1 MVDTMIIYE
10 LMHEN
15 VSVAAFTVRSNGIDN
30 IAIKEGAESLLPFGI
45 FNKEQLTYWIE
56 HRGIPTTRYD
66 IKRELK
72 ITPFQ
77 YMLENLGLSLTDHYW
92 IHVVGDSYTWTD
104 VNFFDND
111 FKYRYSLN
119 IEDGNSIANKTNF
132 VPNASLQGDLK
143 KKWIIDSKGI
153 RRLVKGNYDNTCRQ
167 SISEVLATEIHKR
180 QNKFNYTPYS
190 FVKIKNNG
198 NLIIGCECPNFVTN
212 ATEFVPAID
221 IVRYLKVPNNMSL
234 YEFYIA
240 ECKRQSIDVRPYLEY
255 QIMTDFIITNTDRH
269 LNNFGILRDS
279 RTGKFLTYAPIFDSG
294 NSMFYKGYIP
304 VGKKLLDIDVTSFTK
319 KEVKL
324 MSYVTNKDLVNI
336 SLLPSD
342 DEVYNLLKVD
352 ETVNEETNE
361 RIVRAYNMK
370 IKFLEDF
377 QNGAKIWSYNY
388 RK

>member
-1 MVDTMIIYE
+1 MVETYFLMYE
-10 LMHEN
+10 N
-15 VSVAAFTVRSNGIDN
+15 QRAAVFSVENGIISKVQFSDSN
-30 IAIKEGAESLLPFGI
+30 LTYLPVGI
-45 FNKEQLTYWIE
+45 STTEQLQRWITNRCI
-56 HRGIPTTRYD
+56 HFTRQGLN
-66 IKRELK
+66 RELVTL
-72 ITPFQ
+72 TPFE
-77 YMLENLGLSLTDHYW
+77 YMLQNMGLSLTDHYW
-92 IHVVGDSYTWTD
+92 ICNIENVCTWESINLY
-104 VNFFDND
+104 VND
-111 FKYRYSLN
+111 FKARYSLN
-119 IEDGNSIANKTNF
+119 ISDDRNI
-132 VPNASLQGDLK
+132 VPSATLQGDLK
-143 KKWIIDSKGI
+143 KKWIIEQDGT
-153 RRLVKGNYDNTCRQ
+153 RYLVKGNYNNTCRQ

-180 QNKFNYTPYS
+180 QNKFMYTPYK
-190 FVKIKNNG
+190 FVRIKNDG
-198 NLIIGCECPNFVTN
+198 TEVIGCACPNFTN
-212 ATEFVPAID
+212 INTEFVPAID

-234 YEFYIA
+234 YEFYI
-240 ECKRQSIDVRPYLEY
+240 EVCKRYDLDLRSYLEY

>member
-1 MVDTMIIYE
+1 MVETYFLMYE
-10 LMHEN
+10 NQKVAVFSVEN
-15 VSVAAFTVRSNGIDN
+15 GNISKVQFPDSSSKYLPVGIST
-30 IAIKEGAESLLPFGI
+30 I
-45 FNKEQLTYWIE
+45 EQLHRWIAN
-56 HRGIPTTRYD
+56 RCIPFTRQGLN
-66 IKRELK
+66 RELVT
-72 ITPFQ
+72 ITPFE
-77 YMLENLGLSLTDHYW
+77 YMLQNMGLSLTDHYW
-92 IHVVGDSYTWTD
+92 ICNIENVCTWESINLY
-104 VNFFDND
+104 VND
-111 FKYRYSLN
+111 FKARYSLN
-119 IEDGNSIANKTNF
+119 ISDDRNI
-132 VPNASLQGDLK
+132 VPSSTLQGDLK
-143 KKWIIDSKGI
+143 KKWIIESDGT
-153 RRLVKGNYDNTCRQ
+153 RYLVKGNCNNICRQ

-180 QNKFNYTPYS
+180 QNKFRYTPYK
-190 FVKIKNNG
+190 FVRIKDEVTEV
-198 NLIIGCECPNFVTN
+198 IGCACPNFTN
-212 ATEFVPAID
+212 INTEFVPAID

-234 YEFYIA
+234 YEFYI
-240 ECKRQSIDVRPYLEY
+240 EVCKRYDLDLRSYLEY

-304 VGKKLLDIDVTSFTK
+304 VGKKMLDIDVTSFTK

-324 MSYVTNKDLVNI
+324 MSYVTNRDLVNI

-352 ETVNEETNE
+352 KTVNEETNE
-361 RIVRAYNMK
+361 RIVHAYNLK

>member
-1 MVDTMIIYE
+1 MVETYFLMYE
-10 LMHEN
+10 N
-15 VSVAAFTVRSNGIDN
+15 QRVAVFSVENGIISKVQFSDSN
-30 IAIKEGAESLLPFGI
+30 LTYLPVGI
-45 FNKEQLTYWIE
+45 STTEQLQRWITN
-56 HRGIPTTRYD
+56 RCIPFTRQGLN
-66 IKRELK
+66 RELVT
-72 ITPFQ
+72 ITPFE
-77 YMLENLGLSLTDHYW
+77 YMLQNMGLSLTDHYW
-92 IHVVGDSYTWTD
+92 ICNIENVCTWESINLY
-104 VNFFDND
+104 VND
-111 FKYRYSLN
+111 FKARYSLN
-119 IEDGNSIANKTNF
+119 ISDDINI
-132 VPNASLQGDLK
+132 VPSATLQGDLK
-143 KKWIIDSKGI
+143 KKWIIEQDGT
-153 RRLVKGNYDNTCRQ
+153 RYLVKGNYNNTCRQ

-180 QNKFNYTPYS
+180 QNKFMYTPYK
-190 FVKIKNNG
+190 FVRIKNDG
-198 NLIIGCECPNFVTN
+198 TEVIGCACPNFTN
-212 ATEFVPAID
+212 INTEFVPAID

-234 YEFYIA
+234 YEFYI
-240 ECKRQSIDVRPYLEY
+240 EVCKRYDLDLRSYLEY

>member
-1 MVDTMIIYE
+1 MVETYFLMYE
-10 LMHEN
+10 N
-15 VSVAAFTVRSNGIDN
+15 QKVAVFSVENGIISKVQFSDSN
-30 IAIKEGAESLLPFGI
+30 LTYLPVGI
-45 FNKEQLTYWIE
+45 STTEQLQRWITN
-56 HRGIPTTRYD
+56 RCIPFTRQGLN
-66 IKRELK
+66 RELVT
-72 ITPFQ
+72 ITPFE
-77 YMLENLGLSLTDHYW
+77 YMLQNMGLSLTDHYW
-92 IHVVGDSYTWTD
+92 ICNIENVCTWESINLY
-104 VNFFDND
+104 VND
-111 FKYRYSLN
+111 FKSRYSLN
-119 IEDGNSIANKTNF
+119 ISDDINI
-132 VPNASLQGDLK
+132 VPSATLKGDLK
-143 KKWIIDSKGI
+143 KKWIIEQDGT
-153 RRLVKGNYDNTCRQ
+153 RYLVKGNYNNTCRQ

-180 QNKFNYTPYS
+180 QNKFMYTPYK
-190 FVKIKNNG
+190 FVRIKNDG
-198 NLIIGCECPNFVTN
+198 TEVIGCACPNFTN
-212 ATEFVPAID
+212 INTEFVPAID

-234 YEFYIA
+234 YEFYI
-240 ECKRQSIDVRPYLEY
+240 EVCKRYDLDLRSYLEY

-279 RTGKFLTYAPIFDSG
+279 KTGKFLTYAPIFDSG

>member
-1 MVDTMIIYE
+1 MVETYFLMYE
-10 LMHEN
+10 N
-15 VSVAAFTVRSNGIDN
+15 QKVAVFSVENGIISKVQFSDSN
-30 IAIKEGAESLLPFGI
+30 LTYLPVGI
-45 FNKEQLTYWIE
+45 STTEQLQRWITN
-56 HRGIPTTRYD
+56 RCIPFTRQGLN
-66 IKRELK
+66 RELVTM
-72 ITPFQ
+72 TPFE
-77 YMLENLGLSLTDHYW
+77 YMLQNMGLSLTDHYW
-92 IHVVGDSYTWTD
+92 ICNIENVCTWESINLY
-104 VNFFDND
+104 VND
-111 FKYRYSLN
+111 FKARYSLN
-119 IEDGNSIANKTNF
+119 ISDDINI
-132 VPNASLQGDLK
+132 VPSATLKGDLK
-143 KKWIIDSKGI
+143 KKWIIEQDGT
-153 RRLVKGNYDNTCRQ
+153 RYLVKGNYNNTCRQ

-180 QNKFNYTPYS
+180 QNKFMYTPYK
-190 FVKIKNNG
+190 FVRIKNDG
-198 NLIIGCECPNFVTN
+198 TEVIGCACPNFTN
-212 ATEFVPAID
+212 INTEFVPAID

-234 YEFYIA
+234 YEFYI
-240 ECKRQSIDVRPYLEY
+240 EVCKRYGLDLRSYLEY

-269 LNNFGILRDS
+269 LNNFGIIRDS
-279 RTGKFLTYAPIFDSG
+279 KTLKFLSYAPIFDSG
-294 NSMFYKGYIP
+294 NSMFYKVYIP

>member
-1 MVDTMIIYE
+1 MDTMVEIYF

-15 VSVAAFTVRSNGIDN
+15 QKIALFSVENGN
-30 IAIKEGAESLLPFGI
+30 ISRVQFPDSSLNYLPVGI
-45 FNKEQLTYWIE
+45 STKEQLQRWITN
-56 HRGIPTTRYD
+56 RCIPFTRQGLN
-66 IKRELK
+66 RELVT
-72 ITPFQ
+72 ITPFE
-77 YMLENLGLSLTDHYW
+77 YMLQNNGLSLTDHYW
-92 IHVVGDSYTWTD
+92 ICNIENVCTWESINLY
-104 VNFFDND
+104 VND
-111 FKYRYSLN
+111 FKSRYSLN
-119 IEDGNSIANKTNF
+119 ISDDINI
-132 VPNASLQGDLK
+132 VPSATLQGDLK
-143 KKWIIDSKGI
+143 KKWIIEQDGT
-153 RRLVKGNYDNTCRQ
+153 RYLVKGNYNNTCRQ

-180 QNKFNYTPYS
+180 QNKFMYTPYK
-190 FVKIKNNG
+190 FVRIKNDG
-198 NLIIGCECPNFVTN
+198 TEVIGCACPNFTN
-212 ATEFVPAID
+212 INTEFVPAID

-234 YEFYIA
+234 YEFYI
-240 ECKRQSIDVRPYLEY
+240 EVCKRYDLDLRSYLEY

-279 RTGKFLTYAPIFDSG
+279 RTGKFLTYAPNFDSG

>member
-1 MVDTMIIYE
+1 MVETYFLMYE
-10 LMHEN
+10 N
-15 VSVAAFTVRSNGIDN
+15 QKVAVFSVENGIISKVQFSDSN
-30 IAIKEGAESLLPFGI
+30 LTYLPVGI
-45 FNKEQLTYWIE
+45 STTEQLQRWITN
-56 HRGIPTTRYD
+56 RCIPFTRQGLN
-66 IKRELK
+66 RELVT
-72 ITPFQ
+72 ITPFE
-77 YMLENLGLSLTDHYW
+77 YMLQNMGLSLTDHYW
-92 IHVVGDSYTWTD
+92 ICNIENVCTWESINLY
-104 VNFFDND
+104 VND
-111 FKYRYSLN
+111 FKARYSLN
-119 IEDGNSIANKTNF
+119 ISDDINI
-132 VPNASLQGDLK
+132 VPSATLQGDLK
-143 KKWIIDSKGI
+143 KKWIIEQDGT
-153 RRLVKGNYDNTCRQ
+153 RYLVKGNYNNTCRQ

-180 QNKFNYTPYS
+180 QNKFMYTPYK
-190 FVKIKNNG
+190 FVRIKNDG
-198 NLIIGCECPNFVTN
+198 TEVIGCACPNFTN
-212 ATEFVPAID
+212 INTEFVPAID

-234 YEFYIA
+234 YEFYI
-240 ECKRQSIDVRPYLEY
+240 EVCKRYDLDLRSYLEY

-377 QNGAKIWSYNY
+377 QNGAKIWSYTY

>member
-1 MVDTMIIYE
+1 MVETYFLMYE
-10 LMHEN
+10 N
-15 VSVAAFTVRSNGIDN
+15 QKVAVFSVENGIISKVQFSDSN
-30 IAIKEGAESLLPFGI
+30 LTYLPVGI
-45 FNKEQLTYWIE
+45 STTEQLQRWIAN
-56 HRGIPTTRYD
+56 RGIPATRQGLNRD
-66 IKRELK
+66 LVTM
-72 ITPFQ
+72 TPFE
-77 YMLENLGLSLTDHYW
+77 YMLQNMGLSLTDHYW
-92 IHVVGDSYTWTD
+92 ICNIENVCTWESINLY
-104 VNFFDND
+104 VND
-111 FKYRYSLN
+111 FKARYSLN
-119 IEDGNSIANKTNF
+119 ISDDINI
-132 VPNASLQGDLK
+132 VPSATLQGDLK
-143 KKWIIDSKGI
+143 KKWIIEQDGT
-153 RRLVKGNYDNTCRQ
+153 RYLVKGNYNNTCRQ

-180 QNKFNYTPYS
+180 QNKFMYTPYK
-190 FVKIKNNG
+190 FVRIKNDG
-198 NLIIGCECPNFVTN
+198 TEVIGCACPNFTN
-212 ATEFVPAID
+212 INTEFVPAID

-234 YEFYIA
+234 YEFYI
-240 ECKRQSIDVRPYLEY
+240 EVCKRYDLDLRSYLEY

-269 LNNFGILRDS
+269 LNNFGIIRDS
-279 RTGKFLTYAPIFDSG
+279 KTLKFLSYAPIFDSG

-377 QNGAKIWSYNY
+377 QNGAKIWSYTY

>member
-1 MVDTMIIYE
+1 MVETYFLMYE
-10 LMHEN
+10 N
-15 VSVAAFTVRSNGIDN
+15 QKVAVFSVENGIISKVQFSDSN
-30 IAIKEGAESLLPFGI
+30 LTYLPVGI
-45 FNKEQLTYWIE
+45 STTEQLQRWITN
-56 HRGIPTTRYD
+56 RCIPFTRQGLN
-66 IKRELK
+66 RELVT
-72 ITPFQ
+72 ITPFE
-77 YMLENLGLSLTDHYW
+77 YMLQNMGLSLTDHYW
-92 IHVVGDSYTWTD
+92 ICNIENVCTWESINLY
-104 VNFFDND
+104 VND
-111 FKYRYSLN
+111 FKARYSLN
-119 IEDGNSIANKTNF
+119 ISDDINI
-132 VPNASLQGDLK
+132 VPSATLQGDLK
-143 KKWIIDSKGI
+143 KKWIIEQDGT
-153 RRLVKGNYDNTCRQ
+153 RYLVKGNYNNTCRQ

-180 QNKFNYTPYS
+180 QNKFMYTPYK
-190 FVKIKNNG
+190 FVRIKNDG
-198 NLIIGCECPNFVTN
+198 TEVIGCACPNFTN
-212 ATEFVPAID
+212 INTEFVPAID

-234 YEFYIA
+234 YEFYI
-240 ECKRQSIDVRPYLEY
+240 EVCKRYDLDLRSYLEY

-304 VGKKLLDIDVTSFTK
+304 VGKKLLDIEVTSFTK

>member
-1 MVDTMIIYE
+1 MVETYFLMYE
-10 LMHEN
+10 N
-15 VSVAAFTVRSNGIDN
+15 QKVAVFSVENGIISKVQFSDSN
-30 IAIKEGAESLLPFGI
+30 LTYLPVGI
-45 FNKEQLTYWIE
+45 STTEQLQRWITN
-56 HRGIPTTRYD
+56 RCIPFTRQGLN
-66 IKRELK
+66 RELVT
-72 ITPFQ
+72 ITPFE
-77 YMLENLGLSLTDHYW
+77 YMLQNMGLSLTDHYW
-92 IHVVGDSYTWTD
+92 ICNIENVCTWESINLY
-104 VNFFDND
+104 VND
-111 FKYRYSLN
+111 FKARYSLN
-119 IEDGNSIANKTNF
+119 ISDDINI
-132 VPNASLQGDLK
+132 VPSATLKGDLK
-143 KKWIIDSKGI
+143 KKWIIEQDGT
-153 RRLVKGNYDNTCRQ
+153 RYLVKGNYNNTCRQ

-180 QNKFNYTPYS
+180 QNKFMYTPYK
-190 FVKIKNNG
+190 FVRIKNDG
-198 NLIIGCECPNFVTN
+198 TEVIGCACPNFTN
-212 ATEFVPAID
+212 INTEFVPAID

-234 YEFYIA
+234 YEFYI
-240 ECKRQSIDVRPYLEY
+240 EVCKRYDLDLRSYLEY

-279 RTGKFLTYAPIFDSG
+279 KTLKFLSYAPIFDSG

>member
-1 MVDTMIIYE
+1 MVETYFLMYE
-10 LMHEN
+10 N
-15 VSVAAFTVRSNGIDN
+15 QKVAVFSVENGIISKVQFSDSN
-30 IAIKEGAESLLPFGI
+30 LTYLPVGI
-45 FNKEQLTYWIE
+45 STTEQLQRWITN
-56 HRGIPTTRYD
+56 RCIPFTRQGLN
-66 IKRELK
+66 RELVT
-72 ITPFQ
+72 ITPFE
-77 YMLENLGLSLTDHYW
+77 YMLQNMGLSLTDHYW
-92 IHVVGDSYTWTD
+92 ICNIENVCTWESINLY
-104 VNFFDND
+104 VND
-111 FKYRYSLN
+111 FKSRYSLN
-119 IEDGNSIANKTNF
+119 ISDDINI
-132 VPNASLQGDLK
+132 VPSATLQGDLK
-143 KKWIIDSKGI
+143 KKWIIEQDGT
-153 RRLVKGNYDNTCRQ
+153 RYLVKGNYNNTCRQ

-180 QNKFNYTPYS
+180 QNKFMYTPYK
-190 FVKIKNNG
+190 FVRIKNDG
-198 NLIIGCECPNFVTN
+198 TEVIGCACPNFTN
-212 ATEFVPAID
+212 INTEFVPAID

-234 YEFYIA
+234 YEFYI
-240 ECKRQSIDVRPYLEY
+240 EVCKRYDLDLRSYLEY

-279 RTGKFLTYAPIFDSG
+279 KTGKFLTYAPIFDSG

>member
-1 MVDTMIIYE
+1 MVETYFLMYE
-10 LMHEN
+10 N
-15 VSVAAFTVRSNGIDN
+15 QKVAVFSVENGIISKVQFSDSN
-30 IAIKEGAESLLPFGI
+30 LTYLPVGI
-45 FNKEQLTYWIE
+45 STTEQLQRWITN
-56 HRGIPTTRYD
+56 RCIPFTRQGLN
-66 IKRELK
+66 RELVT
-72 ITPFQ
+72 ITPFE
-77 YMLENLGLSLTDHYW
+77 YMLQNMGLSLTDHYW
-92 IHVVGDSYTWTD
+92 ICNIENVCTWESINLY
-104 VNFFDND
+104 VND
-111 FKYRYSLN
+111 FKARYSLN
-119 IEDGNSIANKTNF
+119 ISDDRNI
-132 VPNASLQGDLK
+132 VPSATLQGDLK
-143 KKWIIDSKGI
+143 KKWIIESDGT
-153 RRLVKGNYDNTCRQ
+153 RYLVKGNCNNICRQ

-180 QNKFNYTPYS
+180 QNKFRYTPYK
-190 FVKIKNNG
+190 FVRIKNDG
-198 NLIIGCECPNFVTN
+198 TEVIGCACPNFTN
-212 ATEFVPAID
+212 INTEFVPAID

-234 YEFYIA
+234 YEFYI
-240 ECKRQSIDVRPYLEY
+240 EVCKRYDLDLRSYLEY

-352 ETVNEETNE
+352 ETINEETNE

>member
-1 MVDTMIIYE
+1 MVETYFLMYE
-10 LMHEN
+10 N
-15 VSVAAFTVRSNGIDN
+15 QKVAVFSVENGIISKVQFSDSN
-30 IAIKEGAESLLPFGI
+30 LTYLPVGI
-45 FNKEQLTYWIE
+45 SATEQLQRWITN
-56 HRGIPTTRYD
+56 RCIPFTRQGLN
-66 IKRELK
+66 RELVT
-72 ITPFQ
+72 ITPFE
-77 YMLENLGLSLTDHYW
+77 YMLQNMGLSLTDHYW
-92 IHVVGDSYTWTD
+92 ICNIENVCTWESINLY
-104 VNFFDND
+104 VND
-111 FKYRYSLN
+111 FKARYSLN
-119 IEDGNSIANKTNF
+119 ISDDINI
-132 VPNASLQGDLK
+132 VPSATLKGDLK
-143 KKWIIDSKGI
+143 KKWIIEQDGT
-153 RRLVKGNYDNTCRQ
+153 RYLVKGNYNNTCRQ

-180 QNKFNYTPYS
+180 QNKFMYTPYK
-190 FVKIKNNG
+190 FVRIKNDG
-198 NLIIGCECPNFVTN
+198 TEVIGCTCPNFTN
-212 ATEFVPAID
+212 INTEFVPAID

-234 YEFYIA
+234 YEFYI
-240 ECKRQSIDVRPYLEY
+240 EVCKRYDLDLRSYLEY

-342 DEVYNLLKVD
+342 DEIYNLLKVD

-377 QNGAKIWSYNY
+377 QNGAKIWSYTY

>member
-1 MVDTMIIYE
+1 MVEIYF

-15 VSVAAFTVRSNGIDN
+15 QKIALFSVENGN
-30 IAIKEGAESLLPFGI
+30 ISKVQFPDSSLNYLPVGI
-45 FNKEQLTYWIE
+45 STKEQLQRWITN
-56 HRGIPTTRYD
+56 RCIPFTRQGLN
-66 IKRELK
+66 RELVT
-72 ITPFQ
+72 ITPFE
-77 YMLENLGLSLTDHYW
+77 YMLQNMGLSLTDHYW
-92 IHVVGDSYTWTD
+92 ICNIENVCTWESINLY
-104 VNFFDND
+104 VND
-111 FKYRYSLN
+111 FKARYSLN
-119 IEDGNSIANKTNF
+119 ISDDINI
-132 VPNASLQGDLK
+132 VPSATLQGDLK
-143 KKWIIDSKGI
+143 KKWIIEQDGT
-153 RRLVKGNYDNTCRQ
+153 RYLVKGNYNNTCRQ

-180 QNKFNYTPYS
+180 QNKFMYTPYK
-190 FVKIKNNG
+190 FVRIKNDG
-198 NLIIGCECPNFVTN
+198 TEVIGCACPNFTN
-212 ATEFVPAID
+212 INTEFVPAID

-234 YEFYIA
+234 YEFYI
-240 ECKRQSIDVRPYLEY
+240 EVCKRYDLDLRSYLEY

-294 NSMFYKGYIP
+294 NSLFYSGYIP

>member
-1 MVDTMIIYE
+1 MVETYFLMYE
-10 LMHEN
+10 N
-15 VSVAAFTVRSNGIDN
+15 QKVAVFSVENGIISKVQFPD
-30 IAIKEGAESLLPFGI
+30 ISLNYLPVGI
-45 FNKEQLTYWIE
+45 STTEQLQRWITN
-56 HRGIPTTRYD
+56 RCIPFTRQGLN
-66 IKRELK
+66 RELVT
-72 ITPFQ
+72 ITPFE
-77 YMLENLGLSLTDHYW
+77 YMLQNMGLSLTDHYW
-92 IHVVGDSYTWTD
+92 ICNIENVCTWESINLY
-104 VNFFDND
+104 VND
-111 FKYRYSLN
+111 FKARYSLN
-119 IEDGNSIANKTNF
+119 ISDDINIANQTNF
-132 VPNASLQGDLK
+132 VPSATLKGDLK
-143 KKWIIDSKGI
+143 KKWIIEQDGT
-153 RRLVKGNYDNTCRQ
+153 RYLVKGNYNNTCRQ
-167 SISEVLATEIHKR
+167 SISEILATEIHKR
-180 QNKFNYTPYS
+180 QNKFMYTPYK
-190 FVKIKNNG
+190 FVRIKNDG
-198 NLIIGCECPNFVTN
+198 TEVIGCACPNFTN
-212 ATEFVPAID
+212 INTEFVPAID

-234 YEFYIA
+234 YEFYI
-240 ECKRQSIDVRPYLEY
+240 EVCKRYDLDLRSYLEY

>member
-1 MVDTMIIYE
+1 MVETYFLMYE
-10 LMHEN
+10 N
-15 VSVAAFTVRSNGIDN
+15 QKVAVFSVENGIISKVQFSDSN
-30 IAIKEGAESLLPFGI
+30 LTYLPVGI
-45 FNKEQLTYWIE
+45 STTEQLQRWITN
-56 HRGIPTTRYD
+56 RCIPFTRQGLN
-66 IKRELK
+66 RELVT
-72 ITPFQ
+72 ITPFE
-77 YMLENLGLSLTDHYW
+77 YMLQNMGLSLTDHYW
-92 IHVVGDSYTWTD
+92 ICNIENVCTWESINLY
-104 VNFFDND
+104 VND
-111 FKYRYSLN
+111 FKSRYSLN
-119 IEDGNSIANKTNF
+119 ISDDINI
-132 VPNASLQGDLK
+132 VPSATLQGDLK
-143 KKWIIDSKGI
+143 KKWIIEQDGT
-153 RRLVKGNYDNTCRQ
+153 RYLVKGNYNNTCRQ

-180 QNKFNYTPYS
+180 QNKFMYTPYK
-190 FVKIKNNG
+190 FVRIKNDG
-198 NLIIGCECPNFVTN
+198 TEVIGCACPNFTN
-212 ATEFVPAID
+212 INTEFVPAID

-234 YEFYIA
+234 YEFYI
-240 ECKRQSIDVRPYLEY
+240 EVCKRYDLDLRSYLEY

-377 QNGAKIWSYNY
+377 QNGAKIWSYTY

>member
-1 MVDTMIIYE
+1 MVETYFLMYE
-10 LMHEN
+10 N
-15 VSVAAFTVRSNGIDN
+15 QKIAVFSVENGIISKVQFSDSN
-30 IAIKEGAESLLPFGI
+30 LTYLPVGI
-45 FNKEQLTYWIE
+45 STTEQLQRWITN
-56 HRGIPTTRYD
+56 RCIPFTRQGLNRD
-66 IKRELK
+66 LVTM
-72 ITPFQ
+72 TPFE
-77 YMLENLGLSLTDHYW
+77 YMLQNMGLSLTDHYW
-92 IHVVGDSYTWTD
+92 ICNIENVCTWESINLY
-104 VNFFDND
+104 VND
-111 FKYRYSLN
+111 FKSRYSLN
-119 IEDGNSIANKTNF
+119 IRDDINIANQTNF
-132 VPNASLQGDLK
+132 VPSASLKGDLK
-143 KKWIIDSKGI
+143 KKWIIEQDGT
-153 RRLVKGNYDNTCRQ
+153 RYLVKGNYNNTCRQ

-180 QNKFNYTPYS
+180 QNKFMYTPYK
-190 FVKIKNNG
+190 FVRIKNDG
-198 NLIIGCECPNFVTN
+198 TEVIGCACPNFTN
-212 ATEFVPAID
+212 INTEFVPAID

-234 YEFYIA
+234 YEFYI
-240 ECKRQSIDVRPYLEY
+240 EVCKRYDLDLRSYLEY

-269 LNNFGILRDS
+269 LNNFGILRDN

>member
-1 MVDTMIIYE
+1 MVETYFLMYE
-10 LMHEN
+10 N
-15 VSVAAFTVRSNGIDN
+15 QKVAVFSVENGIISKVQFSDSN
-30 IAIKEGAESLLPFGI
+30 LTYLPVGI
-45 FNKEQLTYWIE
+45 STTEQLQRWITN
-56 HRGIPTTRYD
+56 RCIPFTRQGLN
-66 IKRELK
+66 RELVT
-72 ITPFQ
+72 ITPFE
-77 YMLENLGLSLTDHYW
+77 YMLQNMGLSLTDHYW
-92 IHVVGDSYTWTD
+92 ICNIENVCTWESINLY
-104 VNFFDND
+104 VND
-111 FKYRYSLN
+111 FKSRYSLN
-119 IEDGNSIANKTNF
+119 ISDDINI
-132 VPNASLQGDLK
+132 VPSATLQGDLK
-143 KKWIIDSKGI
+143 KKWIIEQDGT
-153 RRLVKGNYDNTCRQ
+153 RYLVKGNYNNTCRQ

-180 QNKFNYTPYS
+180 QNKFMYTPYK
-190 FVKIKNNG
+190 FVRIKNDG
-198 NLIIGCECPNFVTN
+198 TEVIGCACPNFTN
-212 ATEFVPAID
+212 INTEFVPAID

-234 YEFYIA
+234 YEFYI
-240 ECKRQSIDVRPYLEY
+240 EVCKRYDLDLRSYLEY

-279 RTGKFLTYAPIFDSG
+279 RTLKFLSYAPIFDSG

>member
-1 MVDTMIIYE
+1 
-10 LMHEN
+10 MHEN
-15 VSVAAFTVRSNGIDN
+15 QKIALFSVENGN
-30 IAIKEGAESLLPFGI
+30 ISKVQFPDSSLNYLPVGI
-45 FNKEQLTYWIE
+45 STKEQLQRWITN
-56 HRGIPTTRYD
+56 RCIPFTRQGLN
-66 IKRELK
+66 RELVT
-72 ITPFQ
+72 ITPFE
-77 YMLENLGLSLTDHYW
+77 YMLQNMGLSLTDHYW
-92 IHVVGDSYTWTD
+92 ICNIENVCTWESINLY
-104 VNFFDND
+104 VND
-111 FKYRYSLN
+111 FKARYSLN
-119 IEDGNSIANKTNF
+119 ISDDINI
-132 VPNASLQGDLK
+132 VPSATLQGDLK
-143 KKWIIDSKGI
+143 KKWIIEQDGT
-153 RRLVKGNYDNTCRQ
+153 RYLVKGNYNNTCRQ

-180 QNKFNYTPYS
+180 QNKFMYTPYK
-190 FVKIKNNG
+190 FVRIKNDG
-198 NLIIGCECPNFVTN
+198 TEVIGCACPNFTN
-212 ATEFVPAID
+212 INTEFVPAID

-234 YEFYIA
+234 YEFYI
-240 ECKRQSIDVRPYLEY
+240 EVCKRYDLDLRSYLEY

-294 NSMFYKGYIP
+294 NSLFYSGYIP

>member
-1 MVDTMIIYE
+1 MVETYFLMYE
-10 LMHEN
+10 N
-15 VSVAAFTVRSNGIDN
+15 QKVAVFSVENGIISKVQFSDSN
-30 IAIKEGAESLLPFGI
+30 LTYLPVGI
-45 FNKEQLTYWIE
+45 STTEQLQRWIAN
-56 HRGIPTTRYD
+56 RGIPFTRQGLNRD
-66 IKRELK
+66 LVTM
-72 ITPFQ
+72 TPFE
-77 YMLENLGLSLTDHYW
+77 YMLQNMGLSLTDHYW
-92 IHVVGDSYTWTD
+92 ICNIENVCTWESINLY
-104 VNFFDND
+104 VND
-111 FKYRYSLN
+111 FKARYSLN
-119 IEDGNSIANKTNF
+119 ISDDRNI
-132 VPNASLQGDLK
+132 VPSATLKGDLK
-143 KKWIIDSKGI
+143 KKWIMEQDGT
-153 RRLVKGNYDNTCRQ
+153 RYLVKGNYNNTCRQ

-180 QNKFNYTPYS
+180 QNKFMYTPYK
-190 FVKIKNNG
+190 FVRIKNDG
-198 NLIIGCECPNFVTN
+198 TEVIGCACPNFTN
-212 ATEFVPAID
+212 INTEFVPAID

-234 YEFYIA
+234 YEFYI
-240 ECKRQSIDVRPYLEY
+240 EVCKRYDLDLRSYLEY

-279 RTGKFLTYAPIFDSG
+279 RTGKFLTYAAIFDSG
-294 NSMFYKGYIP
+294 NSLFYSGYIP

-377 QNGAKIWSYNY
+377 QNGAKIWSYTY

>member
-1 MVDTMIIYE
+1 MVETYFLMYE
-10 LMHEN
+10 N
-15 VSVAAFTVRSNGIDN
+15 QKVAVFSVENGIISKVQFSN
-30 IAIKEGAESLLPFGI
+30 SNLTYLPVGI
-45 FNKEQLTYWIE
+45 STTEQLQRWITN
-56 HRGIPTTRYD
+56 RCIPFTRQGLNRD
-66 IKRELK
+66 LVTM
-72 ITPFQ
+72 TPFE
-77 YMLENLGLSLTDHYW
+77 YMLQNMGLSLTDHYW
-92 IHVVGDSYTWTD
+92 ICNIENVCTWESINLY
-104 VNFFDND
+104 VND
-111 FKYRYSLN
+111 FKARYSLN
-119 IEDGNSIANKTNF
+119 ISDDINI
-132 VPNASLQGDLK
+132 VPSATLQGDLK
-143 KKWIIDSKGI
+143 KKWIIEQDGT
-153 RRLVKGNYDNTCRQ
+153 RYLVKGNYNNTCRQ

-180 QNKFNYTPYS
+180 QNKFMYTPYK
-190 FVKIKNNG
+190 FVRIKNDG
-198 NLIIGCECPNFVTN
+198 TEVIGCACPNFTN
-212 ATEFVPAID
+212 INTEFVPAID

-234 YEFYIA
+234 YEFYI
-240 ECKRQSIDVRPYLEY
+240 EVCKRYGLDLRSYLEY

-377 QNGAKIWSYNY
+377 QNGAKIWSYTY
-388 RK
+388 RKEKY

>member
-1 MVDTMIIYE
+1 MVETYFLMYE
-10 LMHEN
+10 N
-15 VSVAAFTVRSNGIDN
+15 QKVAVFSVENGIISKVQFSDSN
-30 IAIKEGAESLLPFGI
+30 LTYLPVGI
-45 FNKEQLTYWIE
+45 STTEQLQRWITN
-56 HRGIPTTRYD
+56 RCIPFTRQGLNRD
-66 IKRELK
+66 LVTM
-72 ITPFQ
+72 TPFE
-77 YMLENLGLSLTDHYW
+77 YMLQNMGLSLTDHYW
-92 IHVVGDSYTWTD
+92 ICNIENVCTWESINLY
-104 VNFFDND
+104 VND
-111 FKYRYSLN
+111 FKSRYSLN
-119 IEDGNSIANKTNF
+119 ISDDINI
-132 VPNASLQGDLK
+132 VPSATLQGDLK
-143 KKWIIDSKGI
+143 KKWIIEQDGT
-153 RRLVKGNYDNTCRQ
+153 RYLVKGNYNNTCRQ

-180 QNKFNYTPYS
+180 QNKFMYTPYK
-190 FVKIKNNG
+190 FVRIKNDG
-198 NLIIGCECPNFVTN
+198 TEVIGCACPNFTN
-212 ATEFVPAID
+212 INTEFVPAID

-234 YEFYIA
+234 YEFYI
-240 ECKRQSIDVRPYLEY
+240 EVCKRYDLDLRSYLEY

>member
-1 MVDTMIIYE
+1 MDTMVETYFLMYENQKVAVFSVENSIISK
-10 LMHEN
+10 
-15 VSVAAFTVRSNGIDN
+15 VQFSDSNLTYLPVGI
-30 IAIKEGAESLLPFGI
+30 STT
-45 FNKEQLTYWIE
+45 EQLQRWITN
-56 HRGIPTTRYD
+56 RCIPFTRQGLNRD
-66 IKRELK
+66 LVTM
-72 ITPFQ
+72 TPFE
-77 YMLENLGLSLTDHYW
+77 YMLQNMGLSLTDHYW
-92 IHVVGDSYTWTD
+92 ICNIENVCTWESINLY
-104 VNFFDND
+104 VND
-111 FKYRYSLN
+111 FKSRYSLN
-119 IEDGNSIANKTNF
+119 ISDDINI
-132 VPNASLQGDLK
+132 VPSATLQGDLK
-143 KKWIIDSKGI
+143 KKWIIEQDGT
-153 RRLVKGNYDNTCRQ
+153 RYLVKGNYNNTCRQ

-180 QNKFNYTPYS
+180 QNKFMYTPYK
-190 FVKIKNNG
+190 FVRIKNDG
-198 NLIIGCECPNFVTN
+198 TEVIGCACPNFTN
-212 ATEFVPAID
+212 INTEFVPAID

-234 YEFYIA
+234 YEFYI
-240 ECKRQSIDVRPYLEY
+240 EVCKRYGLDLRSYLEY
-255 QIMTDFIITNTDRH
+255 QVMTDFIITNTDRH
-269 LNNFGILRDS
+269 LNNFGIIRDS
-279 RTGKFLTYAPIFDSG
+279 KTLKFLSYAPIFDSG

-377 QNGAKIWSYNY
+377 QNGAKIWSYTY

>member
-1 MVDTMIIYE
+1 MVETYFLMYE
-10 LMHEN
+10 N
-15 VSVAAFTVRSNGIDN
+15 QKVAVFSVENGIISKVQFSDSN
-30 IAIKEGAESLLPFGI
+30 LTYLPVGI
-45 FNKEQLTYWIE
+45 STTEQLQRWITN
-56 HRGIPTTRYD
+56 RCIPFTRQGLN
-66 IKRELK
+66 RELVT
-72 ITPFQ
+72 ITPFE
-77 YMLENLGLSLTDHYW
+77 YMLQNMGLSLTDHYW
-92 IHVVGDSYTWTD
+92 ICNIENVCTWESINLY
-104 VNFFDND
+104 VND
-111 FKYRYSLN
+111 FKARYSLN
-119 IEDGNSIANKTNF
+119 ISDDINI
-132 VPNASLQGDLK
+132 VPSATLKGDLK
-143 KKWIIDSKGI
+143 KKWIIEQDGT
-153 RRLVKGNYDNTCRQ
+153 RYLVKGNYNNTCRQ

-180 QNKFNYTPYS
+180 QNKFMYTPYK
-190 FVKIKNNG
+190 FVRIKNDG
-198 NLIIGCECPNFVTN
+198 TEVIGCACPNFTN
-212 ATEFVPAID
+212 INTEFVPAID

-234 YEFYIA
+234 YEFYI
-240 ECKRQSIDVRPYLEY
+240 EVCKRYDLDLRSYLEY

-269 LNNFGILRDS
+269 LNNFGIIRDS
-279 RTGKFLTYAPIFDSG
+279 KTLKFLSYAPIFDSG

>member
-1 MVDTMIIYE
+1 M
-10 LMHEN
+10 
-15 VSVAAFTVRSNGIDN
+15 
-30 IAIKEGAESLLPFGI
+30 
-45 FNKEQLTYWIE
+45 
-56 HRGIPTTRYD
+56 
-66 IKRELK
+66 
-72 ITPFQ
+72 
-77 YMLENLGLSLTDHYW
+77 
-92 IHVVGDSYTWTD
+92 
-104 VNFFDND
+104 
-111 FKYRYSLN
+111 
-119 IEDGNSIANKTNF
+119 
-132 VPNASLQGDLK
+132 
-143 KKWIIDSKGI
+143 
-153 RRLVKGNYDNTCRQ
+153 
-167 SISEVLATEIHKR
+167 
-180 QNKFNYTPYS
+180 YTPYK
-190 FVKIKNNG
+190 FVRIKNDG
-198 NLIIGCECPNFVTN
+198 TEVIGCACPNFTN
-212 ATEFVPAID
+212 INTEFVPAID

-240 ECKRQSIDVRPYLEY
+240 ECKRQGIYVRPYLEY

-269 LNNFGILRDS
+269 LNNFGIIRDS
-279 RTGKFLTYAPIFDSG
+279 KTLKFLSYAPIFDSG

-377 QNGAKIWSYNY
+377 QNGAKIWSYTY

>member
-1 MVDTMIIYE
+1 MVETYFLMYE
-10 LMHEN
+10 N
-15 VSVAAFTVRSNGIDN
+15 QKVAVFSVENGIISKVQFSDSN
-30 IAIKEGAESLLPFGI
+30 LTYLPVGI
-45 FNKEQLTYWIE
+45 STTEQLQRWITN
-56 HRGIPTTRYD
+56 RCIPFTRQGLN
-66 IKRELK
+66 RELVT
-72 ITPFQ
+72 ITPFE
-77 YMLENLGLSLTDHYW
+77 YMLQNMGLSLTDHYW
-92 IHVVGDSYTWTD
+92 ICNIENVCTWESINLY
-104 VNFFDND
+104 VND
-111 FKYRYSLN
+111 FKARYSLN
-119 IEDGNSIANKTNF
+119 ISDDINI
-132 VPNASLQGDLK
+132 VPSATLQGDLK
-143 KKWIIDSKGI
+143 KKWIIEQDGT
-153 RRLVKGNYDNTCRQ
+153 RYLVKGNYNNTCRQ

-180 QNKFNYTPYS
+180 QNKFMYTPYK
-190 FVKIKNNG
+190 FVRIKNDG
-198 NLIIGCECPNFVTN
+198 TEVIGCACPNFTN
-212 ATEFVPAID
+212 INTEFVPAID

-234 YEFYIA
+234 YEFYI
-240 ECKRQSIDVRPYLEY
+240 EVCKRYDLDLRSYLEY

-279 RTGKFLTYAPIFDSG
+279 RTSKFLTYAPIFDSG

-324 MSYVTNKDLVNI
+324 MSYVTNRDLVNI

>member
-15 VSVAAFTVRSNGIDN
+15 LSVAAFTVRSNGIDN
-30 IAIKEGAESLLPFGI
+30 IAIKEGAESLLPIGI

-111 FKYRYSLN
+111 FKSRYSLN

-132 VPNASLQGDLK
+132 VPSASLQGDLK

-153 RRLVKGNYDNTCRQ
+153 RRLVKGNYGNTCRQ

-212 ATEFVPAID
+212 TTEFVPAID

-234 YEFYIA
+234 YEFYI
-240 ECKRQSIDVRPYLEY
+240 EVCKRYDLDLRSYLEY

-279 RTGKFLTYAPIFDSG
+279 RTGKFLTYAPIFDTG
-294 NSMFYKGYIP
+294 NSLFYSGYIP

-377 QNGAKIWSYNY
+377 QNGAKIWSYTY

>member
-1 MVDTMIIYE
+1 MVETYFLMYE
-10 LMHEN
+10 N
-15 VSVAAFTVRSNGIDN
+15 QKVAVFSVENGIISKVQFSDSN
-30 IAIKEGAESLLPFGI
+30 LTYLPVGI
-45 FNKEQLTYWIE
+45 STTEQLQRWITN
-56 HRGIPTTRYD
+56 RCIPFTRQGLN
-66 IKRELK
+66 RELVT
-72 ITPFQ
+72 ITPFE
-77 YMLENLGLSLTDHYW
+77 YMLQNMGLSLTDHYW
-92 IHVVGDSYTWTD
+92 ICNIENVCTWESINLY
-104 VNFFDND
+104 VND
-111 FKYRYSLN
+111 FKARYSLN
-119 IEDGNSIANKTNF
+119 ISDDINI
-132 VPNASLQGDLK
+132 VPSATLQGDLK
-143 KKWIIDSKGI
+143 KKWIIEQDGT
-153 RRLVKGNYDNTCRQ
+153 RYLVKGNYNNTCRQ

-180 QNKFNYTPYS
+180 QNKFMYTPYK
-190 FVKIKNNG
+190 FVRIKNDG
-198 NLIIGCECPNFVTN
+198 TEVIGCACPNFTN
-212 ATEFVPAID
+212 INTEFVPAID

-234 YEFYIA
+234 YEFYI
-240 ECKRQSIDVRPYLEY
+240 EVCKRYDLDLRSYLEY

>member
-1 MVDTMIIYE
+1 MVETYFLMYE
-10 LMHEN
+10 N
-15 VSVAAFTVRSNGIDN
+15 QKVAVFSVENGIISKVQFSDSN
-30 IAIKEGAESLLPFGI
+30 LTYLPVGI
-45 FNKEQLTYWIE
+45 STTEQLQRWITN
-56 HRGIPTTRYD
+56 RCIPFTRQGLN
-66 IKRELK
+66 RELVT
-72 ITPFQ
+72 ITPFE
-77 YMLENLGLSLTDHYW
+77 YMLQNMGLSLTDHYW
-92 IHVVGDSYTWTD
+92 ICNIENVCTWESINLY
-104 VNFFDND
+104 VND
-111 FKYRYSLN
+111 FKARYSLN
-119 IEDGNSIANKTNF
+119 ISDDINI
-132 VPNASLQGDLK
+132 VPSATLKGDLK
-143 KKWIIDSKGI
+143 KKWIIEQDGT
-153 RRLVKGNYDNTCRQ
+153 RYLVKGNYNNTCRQ

-180 QNKFNYTPYS
+180 QNKFMYTPYK
-190 FVKIKNNG
+190 FVRIKNDG
-198 NLIIGCECPNFVTN
+198 TEVIGCACPNFTN
-212 ATEFVPAID
+212 INTEFVPAID

-234 YEFYIA
+234 YEFYI
-240 ECKRQSIDVRPYLEY
+240 EVCKRYDLDLRSYLEY

-269 LNNFGILRDS
+269 LNNFGIIRDS
-279 RTGKFLTYAPIFDSG
+279 KTLKFLSYAPIFDSG

-377 QNGAKIWSYNY
+377 QNGAKIWSYTY

>member
-1 MVDTMIIYE
+1 MVETYFLMYE
-10 LMHEN
+10 N
-15 VSVAAFTVRSNGIDN
+15 QKVAVFSVENGIISKVQFSDSN
-30 IAIKEGAESLLPFGI
+30 LTYLPVGI
-45 FNKEQLTYWIE
+45 STTEQLQRWITN
-56 HRGIPTTRYD
+56 RCIPFTRQGLN
-66 IKRELK
+66 RELVT
-72 ITPFQ
+72 ITPFE
-77 YMLENLGLSLTDHYW
+77 YMLQNMGLSLTDHYW
-92 IHVVGDSYTWTD
+92 ICNIENVCTWESINLY
-104 VNFFDND
+104 VND
-111 FKYRYSLN
+111 FKARYSLN
-119 IEDGNSIANKTNF
+119 ISDDINI
-132 VPNASLQGDLK
+132 VPSATLQGDLK
-143 KKWIIDSKGI
+143 KKWIIEQDGT
-153 RRLVKGNYDNTCRQ
+153 RYLVKGNYNNTCRQ

-180 QNKFNYTPYS
+180 QNKFMYTPYK
-190 FVKIKNNG
+190 FVRIKNDG
-198 NLIIGCECPNFVTN
+198 TEVIGCACPNFTN
-212 ATEFVPAID
+212 INTEFVPAID

-234 YEFYIA
+234 YEFYI
-240 ECKRQSIDVRPYLEY
+240 EVCKRYDLDLRSYLEY

-269 LNNFGILRDS
+269 LNNFGIIRDS
-279 RTGKFLTYAPIFDSG
+279 KTLKFLSYAPIFDSG

-377 QNGAKIWSYNY
+377 QNGAKIWSYTY

>member
-1 MVDTMIIYE
+1 MVETYFLMYE
-10 LMHEN
+10 NQKVALF
-15 VSVAAFTVRSNGIDN
+15 SVENGIISKVQFSDSN
-30 IAIKEGAESLLPFGI
+30 LMYLPVGI
-45 FNKEQLTYWIE
+45 STTEQLQRWITN
-56 HRGIPTTRYD
+56 RCIPFTRQGLNRD
-66 IKRELK
+66 LVTM
-72 ITPFQ
+72 TPFE
-77 YMLENLGLSLTDHYW
+77 YMLQNMGLSLTDHYW
-92 IHVVGDSYTWTD
+92 ICNIENVCTWESINLY
-104 VNFFDND
+104 VND
-111 FKYRYSLN
+111 FKARYSLN
-119 IEDGNSIANKTNF
+119 ISDDINIANQTNF
-132 VPNASLQGDLK
+132 VPSATLKGDLK
-143 KKWIIDSKGI
+143 KKWIIEQDGT
-153 RRLVKGNYDNTCRQ
+153 RYLVKGNYNNTCRQ

-180 QNKFNYTPYS
+180 QNKFMYTPYK
-190 FVKIKNNG
+190 FVRIKNDG
-198 NLIIGCECPNFVTN
+198 TEVIGCACPNFTN
-212 ATEFVPAID
+212 INTEFVPAID

-234 YEFYIA
+234 YEFYI
-240 ECKRQSIDVRPYLEY
+240 EVCKRYDLDLRSYLEY

>member
-1 MVDTMIIYE
+1 MDTMVETYFLMYE
-10 LMHEN
+10 N
-15 VSVAAFTVRSNGIDN
+15 QKVAVFSVENGIISKVQFSDSN
-30 IAIKEGAESLLPFGI
+30 LTYLPVGI
-45 FNKEQLTYWIE
+45 STTEQLQRWITN
-56 HRGIPTTRYD
+56 RCIPFTRQGLN
-66 IKRELK
+66 RELVT
-72 ITPFQ
+72 ITPFE
-77 YMLENLGLSLTDHYW
+77 YMLQNMGLSLTDHYW
-92 IHVVGDSYTWTD
+92 ICNIENVCTWESINLY
-104 VNFFDND
+104 VND
-111 FKYRYSLN
+111 FKSRYSLN
-119 IEDGNSIANKTNF
+119 ISDDINI
-132 VPNASLQGDLK
+132 VPSATLQGDLK
-143 KKWIIDSKGI
+143 KKWIIEQDGT
-153 RRLVKGNYDNTCRQ
+153 RYLVKGNYNNTCRQ

-180 QNKFNYTPYS
+180 QNKFMYTPYK
-190 FVKIKNNG
+190 FVRIKNDG
-198 NLIIGCECPNFVTN
+198 TEVIGCACPNFTN
-212 ATEFVPAID
+212 INTEFVPAID

-234 YEFYIA
+234 YEFYI
-240 ECKRQSIDVRPYLEY
+240 EVCKRYGLDLRSYLEY
-255 QIMTDFIITNTDRH
+255 QVMTDFIITNTDRH
-269 LNNFGILRDS
+269 LNNFGIIRDS
-279 RTGKFLTYAPIFDSG
+279 KTLKFLSYAPIFDSG

-377 QNGAKIWSYNY
+377 QNGAKIWSYTY

>member
-1 MVDTMIIYE
+1 MVETYFLMYE
-10 LMHEN
+10 N
-15 VSVAAFTVRSNGIDN
+15 QKVAVFSVENGIISKVQFSDSN
-30 IAIKEGAESLLPFGI
+30 LTYLPVGI
-45 FNKEQLTYWIE
+45 STTEQLQRWITN
-56 HRGIPTTRYD
+56 RCIPFTRQGLN
-66 IKRELK
+66 RELVT
-72 ITPFQ
+72 ITPFE
-77 YMLENLGLSLTDHYW
+77 YMLQNMGLSLTDHYW
-92 IHVVGDSYTWTD
+92 ICNIENVCTWESINLY
-104 VNFFDND
+104 VND
-111 FKYRYSLN
+111 FKARYSLN
-119 IEDGNSIANKTNF
+119 ISDDINI
-132 VPNASLQGDLK
+132 VPSATLKGDLK
-143 KKWIIDSKGI
+143 KKWIIEQDGT
-153 RRLVKGNYDNTCRQ
+153 RYLVKGNYNNTCRQ

-180 QNKFNYTPYS
+180 QNKFMYTPYK
-190 FVKIKNNG
+190 FVRIKNDG
-198 NLIIGCECPNFVTN
+198 TEVIGCACPNFTN
-212 ATEFVPAID
+212 INTEFVPAID

-234 YEFYIA
+234 YEFYI
-240 ECKRQSIDVRPYLEY
+240 EVCKRYDLDLRSYLEY

-279 RTGKFLTYAPIFDSG
+279 KTLKFLSYAPIFDSG

-324 MSYVTNKDLVNI
+324 MSYVTNRDLVNI

>member
-1 MVDTMIIYE
+1 MVETYFLMYE
-10 LMHEN
+10 N
-15 VSVAAFTVRSNGIDN
+15 QKVAVFSVENGIISKVQFSDSN
-30 IAIKEGAESLLPFGI
+30 LTYLPVGI
-45 FNKEQLTYWIE
+45 STTEQLQRWITN
-56 HRGIPTTRYD
+56 RCIPFTRQGLNRD
-66 IKRELK
+66 LVT
-72 ITPFQ
+72 ITPFE
-77 YMLENLGLSLTDHYW
+77 YMLQNMGLSLTDHYW
-92 IHVVGDSYTWTD
+92 ICNIENVCTWESINLY
-104 VNFFDND
+104 VND
-111 FKYRYSLN
+111 FKARYSLN
-119 IEDGNSIANKTNF
+119 ISDDINI
-132 VPNASLQGDLK
+132 VPSATLKGDLK
-143 KKWIIDSKGI
+143 KKWIIEQDGT
-153 RRLVKGNYDNTCRQ
+153 RYLVKGNYNNTCRQ

-180 QNKFNYTPYS
+180 QNKFMYTPYK
-190 FVKIKNNG
+190 FVRIKNDG
-198 NLIIGCECPNFVTN
+198 TEVIGCACPNFTN
-212 ATEFVPAID
+212 INTEFVPAID

-234 YEFYIA
+234 YEFYI
-240 ECKRQSIDVRPYLEY
+240 EVCKRYGLDLRSYLEY

-269 LNNFGILRDS
+269 LNNFGIIRDS
-279 RTGKFLTYAPIFDSG
+279 KTLKFLSYAPIFDSG

-342 DEVYNLLKVD
+342 DEVYKLLKVD

-377 QNGAKIWSYNY
+377 QNGAKIWSYTY

>member
-1 MVDTMIIYE
+1 MVETYFLMYE
-10 LMHEN
+10 N
-15 VSVAAFTVRSNGIDN
+15 QKVAVFSVENGIISKVQFSDSN
-30 IAIKEGAESLLPFGI
+30 LTYLPVGI
-45 FNKEQLTYWIE
+45 STTEQLQRWITN
-56 HRGIPTTRYD
+56 RCIPFTRQGLN
-66 IKRELK
+66 RELVT
-72 ITPFQ
+72 ITPFE
-77 YMLENLGLSLTDHYW
+77 YMLQNMGLSLTDHYW
-92 IHVVGDSYTWTD
+92 ICNIENVCTWESINLY
-104 VNFFDND
+104 VND
-111 FKYRYSLN
+111 FKSRYSLN
-119 IEDGNSIANKTNF
+119 ISDDINI
-132 VPNASLQGDLK
+132 VPSATLQGDLK
-143 KKWIIDSKGI
+143 KKWIIEQDGT
-153 RRLVKGNYDNTCRQ
+153 RYLVKGNYNNTCRQ

-180 QNKFNYTPYS
+180 QNKFMYTPYK
-190 FVKIKNNG
+190 FVRIKNNG
-198 NLIIGCECPNFVTN
+198 TEVIGCACPNFTN
-212 ATEFVPAID
+212 INTEFVPAID

-234 YEFYIA
+234 YEFYI
-240 ECKRQSIDVRPYLEY
+240 EVCKRYDLDLRSYLEY

-269 LNNFGILRDS
+269 LNNFGIIRDS
-279 RTGKFLTYAPIFDSG
+279 KTLKFLSYAPIFDSG